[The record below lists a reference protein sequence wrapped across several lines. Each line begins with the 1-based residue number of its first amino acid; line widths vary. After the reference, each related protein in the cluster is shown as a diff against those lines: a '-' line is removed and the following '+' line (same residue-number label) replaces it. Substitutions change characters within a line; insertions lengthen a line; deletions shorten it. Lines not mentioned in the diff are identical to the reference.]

1 VAGEGLAEVVAGEEL
16 AGGDF
21 VRTMK
26 QLVDL
31 ARQLAMVAP
40 HPETRAR
47 AREVGELAFRGVVA
61 DVVVGAGDVAAA
73 DEEP

>member
-1 VAGEGLAEVVAGEEL
+1 
-16 AGGDF
+16 
-21 VRTMK
+21 
-26 QLVDL
+26 
-31 ARQLAMVAP
+31 MVAP